1 MMREVRRLES
11 HRRLNRRTRPEP
23 TREDPIMTDDE
34 RAIRQLIDTWLAA
47 SKAGDTA
54 TVLSLMTDDVIF
66 MVPGQ
71 KPFGKTAFMVASEGQ
86 KNISIDGK
94 SDILELQVLGDWAF
108 LRSHLEIS
116 ITPKDGSAP
125 PMRLAGNT
133 MTILR
138 KETDGRWLLAR
149 DANLLVPQT

>member
-1 MMREVRRLES
+1 
-11 HRRLNRRTRPEP
+11 
-23 TREDPIMTDDE
+23 MTDDE

-47 SKAGDTA
+47 SKSGDTA

-71 KPFGKTAFMVASEGQ
+71 KPFGKAAFMAAAGGQ
-86 KNISIDGK
+86 KNMSIDGK
-94 SDILELQVLGDWAF
+94 SEILELQVLGDWAF
-108 LRSHLEIS
+108 LRSHLEIA
-116 ITPKDGSAP
+116 ITPKDGTAP
-125 PMRLAGNT
+125 PMHLAGNT